1 MDLTI
6 DHVTVAGRN
15 LDALSTAFS
24 DGELPAEYGGT
35 HSNGA
40 THMSIVGFR
49 DGSYIELV
57 STVDLST
64 PSPWWHDPIYG
75 DGGPCAWAIDV
86 EDIDE
91 ASETLRDRG
100 IAVEGPIDYERER
113 ADGTLVEW
121 ELSFLGDEADPGAT
135 LPS

>member
-6 DHVTVAGRN
+6 DHVTVAGQD
-15 LDALSTAFS
+15 LDALSTAFT
-24 DGELPAEYGGT
+24 DAGLPAEYGGT

-57 STVDLST
+57 STVDST
-64 PSPWWHDPIYG
+64 TTSPWWHAPIYG

-86 EDIDE
+86 DNIDE

-100 IAVEGPIDYERER
+100 VSVEGPIDYERER
-113 ADGTLVEW
+113 ADGTLVE
-121 ELSFLGDEADPGAT
+121 
-135 LPS
+135 